1 MKISTCI
8 NYKILLLLTAFLFF
22 SACEPKRLGE
32 ETFDLNDFS
41 FGLSV
46 GRLYETE
53 LKKENTKS
61 YYSSVDT
68 TFKVDSEKKTV
79 EVVKY
84 IVNAEQPA
92 NPLAKLKN
100 VKFNIVRALADA
112 DDNLMMISGEAK
124 SGFEAQLKL
133 IEELKKEHG
142 KPVVIQH
149 ISGFTTFTWRL
160 NDRTLQVQCEMIP
173 DYDNFKNKR
182 EEYLNP
188 FGGFLKTDNFEPGHK
203 PEVFFYIFNPKA
215 VELLNDHIGF
225 FSGLSGLKPYF
236 YDYTENTKPLY

>member
-1 MKISTCI
+1 MKL
-8 NYKILLLLTAFLFF
+8 NFLKIPIAILACLLL
-22 SACEPKRLGE
+22 SSCEPKRLGE
-32 ETFDLNDFS
+32 EVFDLNDFS

-46 GRLYETE
+46 SRLYEYE
-53 LKKENTKS
+53 LKKDHTKG
-61 YYSSVDT
+61 YYSSCDT
-68 TFKVDSEKKTV
+68 VFKEDSERKKV
-79 EVVKY
+79 EVIKY
-84 IVNAEQPA
+84 IVDAEKPA
-92 NPLAKLKN
+92 NPLAKLKD
-100 VKFNIVRALADA
+100 VKFNLVRAIADA
-112 DDNLMMISGEAK
+112 DDNLLMIFGEAHC
-124 SGFEAQLKL
+124 GFKEQLKL
-133 IEELKKEHG
+133 LEELKKEHG

-160 NDRTLQVQCEMIP
+160 GDRTIQVQCEMIP

-225 FSGLSGLKPYF
+225 FSGMSGLKPYF